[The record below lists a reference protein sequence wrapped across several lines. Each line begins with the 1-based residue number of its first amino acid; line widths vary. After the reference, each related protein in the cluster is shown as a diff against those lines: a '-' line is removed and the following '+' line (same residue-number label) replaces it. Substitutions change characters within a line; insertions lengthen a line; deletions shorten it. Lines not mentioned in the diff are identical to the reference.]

1 MTPGQPTGVLVMA
14 HGTPATTDE
23 IEPFYTSIR
32 RGRPPPPELLTELV
46 GRYDAI
52 GGTSPLRQRTR
63 AQVEAL
69 AAMLDAGAP
78 GRFVVRYGS
87 KHMAPTIEDGV
98 ADLAGAGVTRAV
110 GLVLTPHY
118 SSAGTG
124 QYLERAGRAAS
135 AMDPSIELVPVNS
148 WFRVPGFA
156 QVLADR
162 VRIGLESLA
171 RSDRAKAV
179 VVFTAH
185 SVPVAAIDKGD
196 PYRREVEESAAMI
209 AARAGLEHWRVAW
222 QSAGRTAD
230 EWLGPNLLDEIRSI
244 GAEGASA
251 VVVCPVGFVADHME
265 ILFDLDIEA
274 AAVANSAGVA
284 FARTA
289 SLNDDPALVAVLAD
303 AVRAAAVPRAGGA
316 CPGGPG
322 HEP

>member
-1 MTPGQPTGVLVMA
+1 LA
-14 HGTPATTDE
+14 D
-23 IEPFYTSIR
+23 
-32 RGRPPPPELLTELV
+32 LV
-46 GRYDAI
+46 GRYEAI

-69 AAMLDAGAP
+69 AAALDAAEP

-87 KHMAPTIEDGV
+87 KHLAPTIEDGI
-98 ADLAGAGVTRAV
+98 AELSGAGVTRAV
-110 GLVLTPHY
+110 GIVLTPHY

-135 AMDPSIELVPVNS
+135 AMDPSIELVRVDS
-148 WFRVPGFA
+148 WFLAPGFA

-162 VRIGLESLA
+162 VQSGLESLP

-185 SVPVAAIDKGD
+185 SVPIAAIDKGD
-196 PYRREVEESAAMI
+196 PYREEVGESAAMI

-222 QSAGRTAD
+222 QSAGRTDD

-244 GAEGASA
+244 GVEGAPA
-251 VVVCPVGFVADHME
+251 VMVCPVGFVSDHME
-265 ILFDLDIEA
+265 VLFDLDIEA
-274 AAVANSAGVA
+274 AAVAHSAGVA

-289 SLNDDPALVAVLAD
+289 SLNDDPAFVAVLAN
-303 AVRAAAVPRAGGA
+303 AVRAAAVPRAGDA
-316 CPGGPG
+316 CPGRPG